1 MEKDLTN
8 KLKEKAREFGAG
20 AVGIAGPNGYQQAP
34 EGHRP
39 WDILPGATCVVSLGF
54 AQPNTVLDKA
64 MPTQY
69 TRSIFKVAGRA
80 DQVANSVALRIEEQ
94 GYEAIPISA
103 RSMYMDAL
111 AGIFRGDLSHKHTAV
126 LAGLGEMGVNT
137 LLLNPA
143 FGNRLMLSSVVTN
156 APLVPDQPF
165 TDKICLREKCLKC
178 VEACPVKA
186 IKPSGEIEK
195 IKCAKH
201 YRAHGDIYMETW
213 GLYYCRECRKVC
225 PTGNSEKGRKKQLR
239 GYSADYSKRP
249 K

>member
-1 MEKDLTN
+1 MQDKLSE
-8 KLKEKAREFGAG
+8 KLKEKGRELGAD
-20 AVGIAGPNGYQQAP
+20 VIGIAGAEGFQQAP
-34 EGHRP
+34 EGHKP
-39 WDILPGATCVVSLGF
+39 WDILPGATCAVSMGF
-54 AQPNTVLDKA
+54 AQPNTVLGKA

-69 TRSIFKVAGRA
+69 TRSIFTNAARA
-80 DQVANSVALRIEEQ
+80 DHAANSIALWIEEQ

-103 RSMYMDAL
+103 RFMYMDAL

-126 LAGLGEMGVNT
+126 LAGLGEMGANT
-137 LLLNPA
+137 LLLNPE

-165 TDKICLREKCLKC
+165 TGKICLREKCLKC
-178 VEACPVKA
+178 VQVCPVKA

-195 IKCAKH
+195 IKCAKY

-225 PTGNSEKGRKKQLR
+225 PAGNSEKGRKK
-239 GYSADYSKRP
+239 K
-249 K
+249 